1 MIIPEGEMPT
11 DKDAVG
17 FQTHVPKYGKHF
29 LGITLTNIGK
39 VKDGLMYY
47 GAFGQE
53 YMTKNFNYIKV
64 ISIGPEE
71 PFEDGMADRNFAS
84 QLS

>member
-1 MIIPEGEMPT
+1 
-11 DKDAVG
+11 
-17 FQTHVPKYGKHF
+17 
-29 LGITLTNIGK
+29 
-39 VKDGLMYY
+39 MYY

-84 QLS
+84 